1 MNRKIDIQ
9 EIIDFITFNLLKE
22 SHLRTNLNTIKF
34 GKWESKAYYKFVDST
49 DADKLGSKWQFKENI
64 ILEHPKY
71 KTIVLDILLDDQL
84 GGIEFIKFI

>member
-9 EIIDFITFNLLKE
+9 EIIDFITFNLPKE
-22 SHLRTNLNTIKF
+22 SNLNIIKF

-49 DADKLGSKWQFKENI
+49 SANKPGSKWQFKENI

-71 KTIVLDILLDDQL
+71 KTIVLDILQDDQL

>member
-1 MNRKIDIQ
+1 MNRKIDIE

-49 DADKLGSKWQFKENI
+49 DANKSGSKWQFKENI

-71 KTIVLDILLDDQL
+71 KTIVLDILQDDQL

>member
-49 DADKLGSKWQFKENI
+49 DANKPGSKWQFKENI

-71 KTIVLDILLDDQL
+71 KTIVLDILQDDQL